1 MNWQQ
6 SLRIGGLIALL
17 TISLVGCNSEAS
29 YSPQEI
35 IDQALQETKELES
48 YYGEYTWDIDENL
61 DATVKEWM
69 KDGKRRIEMSIDDDH
84 VIAVNDGQQIITY
97 SKKENKASI
106 MTFENGELEEFMGN
120 SAKDSAQILLNLV
133 KDSHDINI
141 AGEEKIAGR
150 DAYHITA
157 KAQKKNTLLGDIEVW
172 IDKKTWLTL
181 KTITTN
187 AGNVTQQEYTK
198 LEVNKKIDD
207 ALFAY
212 DIPKG
217 ATIEQMDTLDQTA
230 PTTIDEVK
238 KQLGNFLMVPEE
250 NGLTLATILDMKVE
264 ERPEFSFEYEK
275 DEQPAF
281 SLSVYKVVS
290 NYTTFGG
297 NLANEEDI
305 QVRGKKGTYMVL
317 GDLFVISWYENGYE
331 YSILTENPEFTKE
344 EVLAFTEKMTIV
356 Q

>member
-1 MNWQQ
+1 MKWKRT
-6 SLRIGGLIALL
+6 LCVGGMIAFL

-48 YYGEYTWDIDENL
+48 YYGEYTMDIDETEG
-61 DATVKEWM
+61 ATVKEWM
-69 KDGKRRIEMSIDDDH
+69 KDGKRRIEMSVDEDY
-84 VIAVNDGQQIITY
+84 VIAVNDGKQVITF

-106 MTFENGELEEFMGN
+106 MTFENGELEELMGR
-120 SAKDSAQILLNLV
+120 SAKDNAQVLLNLV
-133 KDSHDINI
+133 KDSHDIAI

-187 AGNVTQQEYTK
+187 AGIITQQEYTK

-212 DIPKG
+212 DIPEG
-217 ATIEQMDTLDQTA
+217 ATIEQIDTQDQTTSA
-230 PTTIDEVK
+230 TMDEVK
-238 KQLGNFLMVPEE
+238 KQLGNFLILPEKD
-250 NGLTLATILDMKVE
+250 GVTLSTILDMKVE

-275 DEQPAF
+275 EEQPAF
-281 SLSVYKVVS
+281 SVSVFKVVS
-290 NYTTFGG
+290 NYETFGG
-297 NLANEEDI
+297 SLANEEDI
-305 QVRGKKGTYMVL
+305 QVRGQEGTYMEL
-317 GDLFVISWYENGYE
+317 GDRFVISWNENGYQ
-331 YSILTENPEFTKE
+331 YSILTENPDLTKE
-344 EVLAFTEKMTIV
+344 EILAYAKEMTIV

>member
-1 MNWQQ
+1 MNWKQ
-6 SLRIGGLIALL
+6 SIRVGGLVALM

-48 YYGEYTWDIDENL
+48 YYGEYTMDIDETGG
-61 DATVKEWM
+61 ATVKEWM
-69 KDGKRRIEMSIDDDH
+69 KDGKRRIEMSVDDDH
-84 VIAVNDGQQIITY
+84 VIAVNDGKQITTF

-106 MTFENGELEEFMGN
+106 MTFENGELEELMGK
-120 SAKDSAQILLNLV
+120 SPKDSAQVLLNIV
-133 KDSHDINI
+133 KDSHDISI

-157 KAQKKNTLLGDIEVW
+157 KAKKKNTLLGDIEVW

-207 ALFAY
+207 ALFAFE
-212 DIPKG
+212 IPKG
-217 ATIEQMDTLDQTA
+217 ATIEQIDTLDQTA

-238 KQLGNFLMVPEE
+238 KQLGDFLILPEE
-250 NGLTLATILDMKVE
+250 NGLTLSTILDMKVE

-281 SLSVYKVVS
+281 SVSVFKVVS
-290 NYTTFGG
+290 NFTTFGG

-305 QVRGKKGTYMVL
+305 QVRGEKGTYMDL
-317 GDLFVISWYENGYE
+317 GELFVISWSENGYE
-331 YSILTENPEFTKE
+331 YSIITENPELTKE
-344 EVLAFTEKMTIV
+344 EILAYAEEMTIV

>member
-1 MNWQQ
+1 MNWKQT
-6 SLRIGGLIALL
+6 LCVGGMIALL
-17 TISLVGCNSEAS
+17 SISLVGCNSEAS

-48 YYGEYTWDIDENL
+48 YYGEYTMDIDEAGV
-61 DATVKEWM
+61 ATVKEWM
-69 KDGKRRIEMSIDDDH
+69 KDGKRRIEMTVDDDH
-84 VIAVNDGQQIITY
+84 VIAVNDGKQITTF

-106 MTFENGELEEFMGN
+106 MTFENGELEELMGR
-120 SAKDSAQILLNLV
+120 SAKDSAQVLLNIV
-133 KDSHDINI
+133 KDSHDISI

-207 ALFAY
+207 ALFAF

-217 ATIEQMDTLDQTA
+217 ATVEQIDTLDQTA
-230 PTTIDEVK
+230 PTTLDEVK
-238 KQLGNFLMVPEE
+238 KQLGDFLLLPEE
-250 NGLTLATILDMKVE
+250 NGLTLSTILDMKVE

-281 SLSVYKVVS
+281 SVSVFKVVS
-290 NYTTFGG
+290 NYETFGG

-305 QVRGKKGTYMVL
+305 QVRGEKGTYMDL
-317 GDLFVISWYENGYE
+317 GELFVISWSENGYE
-331 YSILTENPEFTKE
+331 YSIITENPELTKE
-344 EVLAFTEKMTIV
+344 EILAYAEEMTIV

>member
-1 MNWQQ
+1 M
-6 SLRIGGLIALL
+6 
-17 TISLVGCNSEAS
+17 
-29 YSPQEI
+29 
-35 IDQALQETKELES
+35 
-48 YYGEYTWDIDENL
+48 
-61 DATVKEWM
+61 
-69 KDGKRRIEMSIDDDH
+69 GK
-84 VIAVNDGQQIITY
+84 
-97 SKKENKASI
+97 
-106 MTFENGELEEFMGN
+106 
-120 SAKDSAQILLNLV
+120 SAKDSAQVLLNFV
-133 KDSHDINI
+133 KDSHDISI

-150 DAYHITA
+150 EAYHITA

-207 ALFAY
+207 AMFAF

-217 ATIEQMDTLDQTA
+217 ATIEQIDTLNQTA
-230 PTTIDEVK
+230 PTTLDEVK

-250 NGLTLATILDMKVE
+250 NGLTLSTILDMKVE

-281 SLSVYKVVS
+281 SVSVFKVVS
-290 NYTTFGG
+290 NYQTLGG
-297 NLANEEDI
+297 NLATEEDI
-305 QVRGKKGTYMVL
+305 QVRGKKGTYMDL
-317 GDLFVISWYENGYE
+317 GELFVISWYENGYE
-331 YSILTENPEFTKE
+331 YSIITDNPELTKE
-344 EVLAFTEKMTIV
+344 EILANAEAMTIV